1 MSKVAIQGNASGTGT
16 FTIAAPNSNTDRTL
30 TLPDEAGTVLSS
42 GTPLSS
48 FPSGFANGITMA
60 DTWRLTSNIS
70 GSQTPIT
77 AWERHTTSLAGLYG
91 SSGMSVA
98 SGIFTFP
105 STGLYLVSFG
115 GTLDE
120 NGGGADNA
128 VAIEIKSSDNFSSND
143 DLVTYQQTQ
152 LNSSNS
158 RAGLNAQVVLTVTDT
173 SNDKVKFH
181 LSSQLSSNILFGST
195 DGDTLATFIR
205 LGDLA

>member
-1 MSKVAIQGNASGTGT
+1 MSKVAITGNTSGTGT

-30 TLPDEAGTVLSS
+30 TLPDSSATLATV
-42 GTPLSS
+42 
-48 FPSGFANGITMA
+48 NGITMA
-60 DTWRLTSNIS
+60 DTWRLTNSLI

-91 SSGMSVA
+91 SSGMSVS

-120 NGGGADNA
+120 DGSGADNS
-128 VAIEIKSSDNFSSND
+128 VAIEIRSSDDNFSSND
-143 DLVTYQQTQ
+143 DIVTYQQTQ
-152 LNSSNS
+152 LNSSNA
-158 RAGLNAQVVLTVTDT
+158 RAGLNVQVVLTVTDT
-173 SNDKVKFH
+173 SNDKVKFN
-181 LSSQLSSNILFGST
+181 LSSQLSSNKLFGSIN
-195 DGDTLATFIR
+195 GDALATFIR